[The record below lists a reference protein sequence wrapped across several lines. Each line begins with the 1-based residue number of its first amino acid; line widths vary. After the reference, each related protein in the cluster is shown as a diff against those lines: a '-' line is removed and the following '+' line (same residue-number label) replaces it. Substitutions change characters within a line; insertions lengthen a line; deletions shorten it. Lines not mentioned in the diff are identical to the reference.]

1 MIAVGSIF
9 GGCLFITTMIFGAVL
24 YCAELIRANRTSF
37 LRDLSFNGIGISF
50 LILYALIGYINYIMS
65 AIYVSLYA
73 AYIIVFLVN
82 ES

>member
-1 MIAVGSIF
+1 
-9 GGCLFITTMIFGAVL
+9 MIFGAVL
-24 YCAELIRANRTSF
+24 YCGELIRANKTSF

-50 LILYALIGYINYIMS
+50 LILYSLIGYINYIMS